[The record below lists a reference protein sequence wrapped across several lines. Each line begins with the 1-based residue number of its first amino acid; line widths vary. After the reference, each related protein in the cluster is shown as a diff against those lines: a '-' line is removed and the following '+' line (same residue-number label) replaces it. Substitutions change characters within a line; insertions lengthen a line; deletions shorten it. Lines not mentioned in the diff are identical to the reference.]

1 MASLKPNMSSMLL
14 SYSSRVFLGLMV
26 RDEEGELFFSPLN
39 RNHDFRKIPNPF
51 NWDSDACSFV
61 ESVIIY
67 PDVLRVPIS
76 LYSLQT
82 LIFIGFTV
90 REAENLWERQ
100 QICKKGRSQYTLLRL
115 AHKYLKEN
123 AEDATSLEQA
133 LQIGFNPSS
142 PNTGFFPGVGYHS
155 GIPSLP
161 VIDIDRPAEG
171 SKLIDWCYWIT
182 YRRFSFLLYLE
193 PMLQD
198 LIGDGPDH
206 HPLELWDKITASFK
220 HPAKAK
226 DCPAFDIDIL
236 EKGNLNSEIA
246 DEELEGDNSGFLS
259 GNLSDS
265 EIPNQEISYEEDENI
280 YDEDEDEVVELYGEK
295 HDMDIQYEE
304 Y

>member
-14 SYSSRVFLGLMV
+14 SYPSRVFLGLMV
-26 RDEEGELFFSPLN
+26 RDDEGELFFSPLT
-39 RNHDFRKIPNPF
+39 RNHGFRKIPNPF

-61 ESVIIY
+61 ESIILY

-100 QICKKGRSQYTLLRL
+100 QFRNKGQSQYTLLTL

-123 AEDATSLEQA
+123 AENATSLEQV

-142 PNTGFFPGVGYHS
+142 PNTGFFPGVGYRS

-161 VIDIDRPAEG
+161 LIDIDPPAEG
-171 SKLIDWCYWIT
+171 SKLINWCYWIT
-182 YRRFSFLLYLE
+182 YRRFIFLLYLE

-198 LIGDGPDH
+198 LVGDGPDR
-206 HPLELWDKITASFK
+206 HPLELWDMITASYK
-220 HPAKAK
+220 HPAKAE
-226 DCPAFDIDIL
+226 DCPLFDIDIPK
-236 EKGNLNSEIA
+236 KGNLNSEIA
-246 DEELEGDNSGFLS
+246 DEEPKGDYSGFSS
-259 GNLSDS
+259 GNLSYS
-265 EIPNQEISYEEDENI
+265 EIPDQELSYDD
-280 YDEDEDEVVELYGEK
+280 DEDEDEVLELYDERQEMEIQ
-295 HDMDIQYEE
+295 HDEG
-304 Y
+304 

>member
-1 MASLKPNMSSMLL
+1 MAPILL
-14 SYSSRVFLGLMV
+14 SYPSQVFLGLMV
-26 RDEEGELFFSPLN
+26 RDEEGKFFYSSLTRN
-39 RNHDFRKIPNPF
+39 RGFQKIPNPF

-61 ESVIIY
+61 ESIIIY

-90 REAENLWERQ
+90 REAENLWQRQ
-100 QICKKGRSQYTLLRL
+100 KICSRGQSPYTLLTL

-123 AEDATSLEQA
+123 AEDATSLEQV

-142 PNTGFFPGVGYHS
+142 PNTGFFPGVGYRS

-198 LIGDGPDH
+198 LTGDGPDR
-206 HPLELWDKITASFK
+206 HPLELWDMITASFK
-220 HPAKAK
+220 HPAKAEY
-226 DCPAFDIDIL
+226 CPLLDMDIL
-236 EKGNLNSEIA
+236 KKGNLNSE
-246 DEELEGDNSGFLS
+246 
-259 GNLSDS
+259 
-265 EIPNQEISYEEDENI
+265 EDENT
-280 YDEDEDEVVELYGEK
+280 YDEDEDEVLDLYGERQE
-295 HDMDIQYEE
+295 MGIQYEE
-304 Y
+304 V

>member
-14 SYSSRVFLGLMV
+14 SYPSRVFLGLMV
-26 RDEEGELFFSPLN
+26 RDDEGELFFSPLT
-39 RNHDFRKIPNPF
+39 RNHGFRKIPNPF

-61 ESVIIY
+61 ESIILY

-100 QICKKGRSQYTLLRL
+100 QFRNKGQSQYTLLTL

-123 AEDATSLEQA
+123 AENATSLEQV

-142 PNTGFFPGVGYHS
+142 PNTGFFPGVGYRS

-161 VIDIDRPAEG
+161 LIDIDPPAEG
-171 SKLIDWCYWIT
+171 SKLINWCYWIT
-182 YRRFSFLLYLE
+182 YRRFIFLLYLE

-198 LIGDGPDH
+198 LVGDGPDR
-206 HPLELWDKITASFK
+206 HPLELWDMITASYK
-220 HPAKAK
+220 RPAKAE
-226 DCPAFDIDIL
+226 DCPLFDIDIPK
-236 EKGNLNSEIA
+236 KGNLNSEIA
-246 DEELEGDNSGFLS
+246 DEEPKGDYSGFSS
-259 GNLSDS
+259 GNLSYS
-265 EIPNQEISYEEDENI
+265 EIPDQELSYDD
-280 YDEDEDEVVELYGEK
+280 DEDEDEFLELYDERQEMEIQ
-295 HDMDIQYEE
+295 HDEG
-304 Y
+304 